1 MDGWFQVSVPY
12 PDASSYCQANVTFIG
27 NVAFYSGTCHAW
39 TAGPIVKNGLHLKPY
54 IYRIMYIVYPIIA
67 IQSIIV

>member
-27 NVAFYSGTCHAW
+27 NVAFYSGTCHVW
-39 TAGPIVKNGLHLKPY
+39 TAGPIVKNGLLG
-54 IYRIMYIVYPIIA
+54 
-67 IQSIIV
+67 